1 MGRRGEGLADEMHML
16 ACGLSGSPGCVCT
29 VAGRWA
35 GCNCSLTGAGAAH
48 PACMRAIG
56 ARASLAGRAGHTGSA
71 ITFFTEEDAP
81 RLRSIAH
88 LVADAGS
95 EVPDW
100 MLHMAKQPKQRKR
113 RRRAGVGADDA
124 ADDNGVPSS

>member
-1 MGRRGEGLADEMHML
+1 MHM
-16 ACGLSGSPGCVCT
+16 CVCLG
-29 VAGRWA
+29 V
-35 GCNCSLTGAGAAH
+35 CVHHC
-48 PACMRAIG
+48 
-56 ARASLAGRAGHTGSA
+56 AGRAGHTGSA

-113 RRRAGVGADDA
+113 RRRGDMDVATD
-124 ADDNGVPSS
+124 DDNVQSC